1 LDSPKIVLEGFKGKR
16 GVFVP
21 LFCFKALAG
30 DFRAMT
36 RPERGRRCN
45 MGGEIG
51 LDLQTV
57 PGTNAIP
64 QEHLPSKKL
73 KAGSRITF

>member
-1 LDSPKIVLEGFKGKR
+1 MYQYSIFTFYPYFKAPKNFCK
-16 GVFVP
+16 P
-21 LFCFKALAG
+21 LFLRLCNVS
-30 DFRAMT
+30 
-36 RPERGRRCN
+36 RG
-45 MGGEIG
+45 GVTWGEIG